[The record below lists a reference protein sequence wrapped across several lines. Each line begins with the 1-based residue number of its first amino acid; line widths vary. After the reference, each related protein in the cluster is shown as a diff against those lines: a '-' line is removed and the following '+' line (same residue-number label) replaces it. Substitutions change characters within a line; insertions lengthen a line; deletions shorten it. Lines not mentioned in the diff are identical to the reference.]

1 LKVARTGVQARRPE
15 VVLGDAVRKLV
26 HPSGEDTR
34 RWVAHLAGVFV
45 ERRRPCFVSSDS
57 SARRVGLGKPSAAI
71 CRSGIALRLARQDI
85 RARSG
90 RHAESHYAGPR
101 CRMFPRYH
109 LVSTARHAEHARH
122 DKAES
127 HAQSHS
133 TTTRSIGRKGRME
146 RLDSSCAA
154 IRPGPWINGPGT
166 LQVTR
171 AAENQDHPDRSKLAG
186 YGPNTADVNAVA
198 QWALGGNATAQVCER
213 EKISG
218 VAVRGLEPDV
228 VDAPNPEH

>member
-1 LKVARTGVQARRPE
+1 
-15 VVLGDAVRKLV
+15 
-26 HPSGEDTR
+26 
-34 RWVAHLAGVFV
+34 
-45 ERRRPCFVSSDS
+45 
-57 SARRVGLGKPSAAI
+57 
-71 CRSGIALRLARQDI
+71 
-85 RARSG
+85 
-90 RHAESHYAGPR
+90 
-101 CRMFPRYH
+101 
-109 LVSTARHAEHARH
+109 
-122 DKAES
+122 
-127 HAQSHS
+127 
-133 TTTRSIGRKGRME
+133 ME
-146 RLDSSCAA
+146 RLDSSCAS

-228 VDAPNPEH
+228 VDAPNPEHEPLVERLVRQVLRSVRSPGLSRGHVRTIDGAVQVVVLGQ